1 MGFTL
6 TLLFSADIAAVD
18 SLVRRSCRAFGLAP
32 VFELLIAIVHAVIP
46 PSGLVADRAHWNHEH
61 STTQY
66 SHGLEDGQLEQP
78 PGHDPNLIAFQGR
91 LSLVH
96 QAGSVTVQLCSLR
109 WNHRAKASS
118 NRMLRRVFSR
128 ATSSRAWVCRCPQ
141 PTLRRCRVIPGHS
154 EMLSKDL

>member
-18 SLVRRSCRAFGLAP
+18 SLVRRSCRAFCLAP

-46 PSGLVADRAHWNHEH
+46 PSGLVADRAHLNHEH

-66 SHGLEDGQLEQP
+66 SQGLEDGQLGQR
-78 PGHDPNLIAFQGR
+78 PGHDPNLIAFHGR

-96 QAGSVTVQLCSLR
+96 QAGSVTVQLCSLH
-109 WNHRAKASS
+109 WKPPSKSVLESHASS
-118 NRMLRRVFSR
+118 GLQQGNLIARLGLLLSTTTPASMPSHSR
-128 ATSSRAWVCRCPQ
+128 SFRDA
-141 PTLRRCRVIPGHS
+141 L
-154 EMLSKDL
+154 